1 MAYYEKDYLAHHGI
15 VGQKWG
21 IRRFQNADG
30 TLTEKGKKRRNLA
43 NESERRR
50 NRPPESKSWKSNEA
64 SYLTDE
70 ELRRRNSRLQQERQY
85 SQLTESK
92 GKKFARSAGNL
103 AKSTGKWIGST
114 TNKIFV
120 ASLIGVLGGV
130 MASAYKDTIAKRGA
144 DFVRGLMMMNADW
157 NNVKMWQLGI

>member
-43 NESERRR
+43 NESDRRR
-50 NRPPESKSWKSNEA
+50 NRPPESKSWKSGDA
-64 SYLTDE
+64 GYLTDE
-70 ELRRRNSRLQQERQY
+70 ELKRRNSRLQQERQY
-85 SQLTESK
+85 SEMTASK
-92 GKKFARSAGNL
+92 GKKL
-103 AKSTGKWIGST
+103 VKSTGKWIGST

-120 ASLIGVLGGV
+120 ASLIGVLSGV
-130 MASAYKDTIAKRGA
+130 MVSAYKDTIAKRGA